1 MPEYEKI
8 TFENG
13 FRLLLSEDSRAKS
26 CSMGVWVGS
35 GSCYE
40 SDNTAGISHFIEHM
54 VFKGSALYSSEDI
67 ASISDRMGGELNAY
81 TDKEC
86 TCFYT
91 RVLSADAPAAFELIA
106 DMVTSPRLDADDLEL
121 EKGVVCEEIAMYESN
136 PADLCADLFYLVAF
150 PEHKLGKNVLGTR
163 DSVNSMTPDM
173 LRTHMDR
180 FYSPA
185 STVACFCGKFE
196 RDKIIALCKR
206 YFSSPA
212 NKSAIPALPK
222 ADFCPGVHIFD
233 KKTEQNQIVIGFS
246 APSLGSDSRFAC
258 QLIASMLGGS
268 ASSRL
273 FRRLREEQGLVYS
286 VDACASSYLSAGV
299 FAVSMGVSR
308 ESEKKA
314 VLTAAEVL
322 REFPDTVTEGELD
335 LARDHYLSGLIM
347 SLESNSARAARYGT
361 GELLLGGA
369 ISEKE
374 LEEKIRGVSIDEIR
388 SLARSFSSLSDA
400 CICAVG
406 RTAGAKF
413 YNKVVS
419 GKK

>member
-40 SDNTAGISHFIEHM
+40 SDDTAGISHFIEHM

-91 RVLSADAPAAFELIA
+91 RVLSADASAAFELIA

-212 NKSAIPALPK
+212 NKSAIPVLTK

-347 SLESNSARAARYGT
+347 SLESDSARAARYGT

>member
-40 SDNTAGISHFIEHM
+40 SDDTAGISHFIEHM

-322 REFPDTVTEGELD
+322 RECPDTVTEEELD

>member
-40 SDNTAGISHFIEHM
+40 SDDTAGISHFIEHM

-67 ASISDRMGGELNAY
+67 ASISHRMGGELNAY

-173 LRTHMDR
+173 LRKHMDR

-196 RDKIIALCKR
+196 RDKIISLCKR

-246 APSLGSDSRFAC
+246 ARLFGRCLRVVVSERWRVRREHGRVARIGEKGCYDR
-258 QLIASMLGGS
+258 GGS
-268 ASSRL
+268 PARVPRHRD
-273 FRRLREEQGLVYS
+273 RR
-286 VDACASSYLSAGV
+286 
-299 FAVSMGVSR
+299 
-308 ESEKKA
+308 
-314 VLTAAEVL
+314 
-322 REFPDTVTEGELD
+322 
-335 LARDHYLSGLIM
+335 
-347 SLESNSARAARYGT
+347 RA
-361 GELLLGGA
+361 
-369 ISEKE
+369 
-374 LEEKIRGVSIDEIR
+374 
-388 SLARSFSSLSDA
+388 
-400 CICAVG
+400 
-406 RTAGAKF
+406 
-413 YNKVVS
+413 
-419 GKK
+419 

>member
-40 SDNTAGISHFIEHM
+40 SDDTAGISHCIEHM

-212 NKSAIPALPK
+212 NKSAIPVLPK

-314 VLTAAEVL
+314 VLTATEVL

>member
-13 FRLLLSEDSRAKS
+13 FRLLLSEDGRAKS

-40 SDNTAGISHFIEHM
+40 SDDTAGISHFIEHM
-54 VFKGSALYSSEDI
+54 VFKGSAMYSSEDI

-106 DMVTSPRLDADDLEL
+106 DMVTSPRLDSSDLEL

-212 NKSAIPALPK
+212 NKSAIPVLPK

-335 LARDHYLSGLIM
+335 LARDHYFSGLIM

>member
-1 MPEYEKI
+1 MK
-8 TFENG
+8 TAFV
-13 FRLLLSEDSRAKS
+13 LSEDSRAKS

-40 SDNTAGISHFIEHM
+40 SDDMAGISHFIEHM

-86 TCFYT
+86 TCYYT

-106 DMVTSPRLDADDLEL
+106 DMVTSPRLDSSDLEL

-163 DSVNSMTPDM
+163 DSVNYMTPDM
-173 LRTHMDR
+173 LRKQMDR

-299 FAVSMGVSR
+299 FAVSMGVTH

-322 REFPDTVTEGELD
+322 RGVPDTVTEEELD

>member
-40 SDNTAGISHFIEHM
+40 SDDTAGISHFIEHM

-322 REFPDTVTEGELD
+322 REFPDTVTEEELD
-335 LARDHYLSGLIM
+335 LARDLYLSGLIM
-347 SLESNSARAARYGT
+347 YLESNSARAARYGT

>member
-40 SDNTAGISHFIEHM
+40 SDDTAGISHFIEHM

-91 RVLSADAPAAFELIA
+91 RVLSADASAAFELIA

-212 NKSAIPALPK
+212 NKSAIPVLTK

-322 REFPDTVTEGELD
+322 REFPDIVTEGELD

>member
-40 SDNTAGISHFIEHM
+40 SDDTAGISHCIEHM

-212 NKSAIPALPK
+212 NKSAIPVLPK

>member
-40 SDNTAGISHFIEHM
+40 SDDTAGISHFIEHM

-91 RVLSADAPAAFELIA
+91 RVLSADASAAFELIA

-212 NKSAIPALPK
+212 NKSAIPVLTK

-374 LEEKIRGVSIDEIR
+374 LKEKIRGVSIDEIR

>member
-13 FRLLLSEDSRAKS
+13 FRLLLSEDGRAKS

-40 SDNTAGISHFIEHM
+40 SDDTAGISHFIEHM

-106 DMVTSPRLDADDLEL
+106 DMVTSPRLDSSDLEL

-212 NKSAIPALPK
+212 NKSAIPVLPK

-388 SLARSFSSLSDA
+388 SLARSFSSLYDA

>member
-13 FRLLLSEDSRAKS
+13 FRLLLSEDGRAKS
-26 CSMGVWVGS
+26 WSMGVWVGS

-40 SDNTAGISHFIEHM
+40 SDDTAGISHFIEHM
-54 VFKGSALYSSEDI
+54 VFKGSAMYSSEDI

-106 DMVTSPRLDADDLEL
+106 DMVTSPRLDSSDLEL

-212 NKSAIPALPK
+212 NKSAIPVLPK

>member
-40 SDNTAGISHFIEHM
+40 SDDTAGISHFIEHM
-54 VFKGSALYSSEDI
+54 VFKGSALYSSENI

-212 NKSAIPALPK
+212 NKSAIPVLPK

>member
-40 SDNTAGISHFIEHM
+40 SDDTAGISHFIEHM

-91 RVLSADAPAAFELIA
+91 RVLSADASAAFELIA

-173 LRTHMDR
+173 LRKHMDR

-196 RDKIIALCKR
+196 RDKIISLCKR

-212 NKSAIPALPK
+212 NKSVIPALPK

-233 KKTEQNQIVIGFS
+233 KRR
-246 APSLGSDSRFAC
+246 SR
-258 QLIASMLGGS
+258 
-268 ASSRL
+268 
-273 FRRLREEQGLVYS
+273 
-286 VDACASSYLSAGV
+286 
-299 FAVSMGVSR
+299 
-308 ESEKKA
+308 
-314 VLTAAEVL
+314 
-322 REFPDTVTEGELD
+322 
-335 LARDHYLSGLIM
+335 
-347 SLESNSARAARYGT
+347 
-361 GELLLGGA
+361 
-369 ISEKE
+369 
-374 LEEKIRGVSIDEIR
+374 IR
-388 SLARSFSSLSDA
+388 
-400 CICAVG
+400 
-406 RTAGAKF
+406 
-413 YNKVVS
+413 
-419 GKK
+419 

>member
-40 SDNTAGISHFIEHM
+40 SDDTAGISHFIEHM

-173 LRTHMDR
+173 LRTHMDK

-314 VLTAAEVL
+314 VMTAAEVL
-322 REFPDTVTEGELD
+322 REFPDTVTEEELY

>member
-40 SDNTAGISHFIEHM
+40 SDDTAGISHFIEHM

-91 RVLSADAPAAFELIA
+91 RVLSADASAAFELIA

-212 NKSAIPALPK
+212 NKSAIPVLTK

-322 REFPDTVTEGELD
+322 REFPDTVTKGELD

>member
-1 MPEYEKI
+1 
-8 TFENG
+8 
-13 FRLLLSEDSRAKS
+13 
-26 CSMGVWVGS
+26 
-35 GSCYE
+35 
-40 SDNTAGISHFIEHM
+40 M

-91 RVLSADAPAAFELIA
+91 RVLSADASAAFELIA

-173 LRTHMDR
+173 LRKHMDR

-196 RDKIIALCKR
+196 RDKIISLCKR

-212 NKSAIPALPK
+212 NKSVIPALPK

-322 REFPDTVTEGELD
+322 REFPDTVTEEELD

>member
-13 FRLLLSEDSRAKS
+13 FRLLLSEDGRAKS

-40 SDNTAGISHFIEHM
+40 SDDTAGISHFIEHM
-54 VFKGSALYSSEDI
+54 VFKGSAMYSSEDI

-106 DMVTSPRLDADDLEL
+106 DMVTSPRLDSSDLEL

-212 NKSAIPALPK
+212 NKSAIPVLPK

-388 SLARSFSSLSDA
+388 SFARSFSSLSDA

>member
-40 SDNTAGISHFIEHM
+40 SDDMAGISHFIEHM

-246 APSLGSDSRFAC
+246 APSLGSDNRFAC

>member
-8 TFENG
+8 TFDNG
-13 FRLLLSEDSRAKS
+13 FRLLLDEDPRAKS

-40 SDNTAGISHFIEHM
+40 TDATAGISHFIEHM
-54 VFKGSALYSSEDI
+54 VFKDSEKYSSADI
-67 ASISDRMGGELNAY
+67 AQISDRMGGELNAY

-91 RVLSADAPAAFELIA
+91 RVLADDAPEAFELIS
-106 DMVTSPRLDADDLEL
+106 DMITSPRLDNDDLET

-150 PEHKLGKNVLGTR
+150 PDNKLGKNVLGTR
-163 DSVNSMTPDM
+163 QTVNAMTSDM
-173 LRTHMDR
+173 LRRHMEK

-185 STVACFCGKFE
+185 DTVACCCGSFDREKM
-196 RDKIIALCKR
+196 IAVCRK
-206 YFSSPA
+206 YFLHP
-212 NKSAIPALPK
+212 SASRLKTELAR
-222 ADFCPGVHIFD
+222 AEFCPGVHTFE

-246 APSLGSDSRFAC
+246 APGLRSDSRFAC

-308 ESEKKA
+308 RSEKAA
-314 VLTAAEVL
+314 VLSAAQVL
-322 REFPDTVTEGELD
+322 REFPETVTERELE
-335 LARDHYLSGLIM
+335 LAREHYLSGLIM
-347 SLESNSARAARYGT
+347 SLESSSARAARYGT

-369 ISEKE
+369 ISERE
-374 LEEKIRGVSIDEIR
+374 LEEKIRGIGIGEVR
-388 SLARSFSSLSDA
+388 ALARSFASLEDA

-406 RTAGAKF
+406 RTAGEKF

>member
-1 MPEYEKI
+1 
-8 TFENG
+8 
-13 FRLLLSEDSRAKS
+13 
-26 CSMGVWVGS
+26 
-35 GSCYE
+35 
-40 SDNTAGISHFIEHM
+40 
-54 VFKGSALYSSEDI
+54 
-67 ASISDRMGGELNAY
+67 
-81 TDKEC
+81 
-86 TCFYT
+86 
-91 RVLSADAPAAFELIA
+91 
-106 DMVTSPRLDADDLEL
+106 MVTSPRLDANDLEL

-136 PADLCADLFYLVAF
+136 PVDLCADLFYLVAF

-196 RDKIIALCKR
+196 RDKIISLCKR

-314 VLTAAEVL
+314 VLTATEVL
-322 REFPDTVTEGELD
+322 REFPDTVTEEELD

-388 SLARSFSSLSDA
+388 SLARLFSSLSDA

>member
-40 SDNTAGISHFIEHM
+40 SDDTAGISHFIEHM

-322 REFPDTVTEGELD
+322 REFPDTVTEEELD
-335 LARDHYLSGLIM
+335 LARDNYLSGLIM

>member
-13 FRLLLSEDSRAKS
+13 FRLLQSEDSRAKS

-40 SDNTAGISHFIEHM
+40 SDDTAGISHFIEHM

-106 DMVTSPRLDADDLEL
+106 DMVTSPRLDSNDLEL

-212 NKSAIPALPK
+212 NKSAIPVLPK

-388 SLARSFSSLSDA
+388 SLARSFSSLYDA

>member
-40 SDNTAGISHFIEHM
+40 SDDMAGISHFIEHM

-246 APSLGSDSRFAC
+246 APSLGSDNRFAC

-322 REFPDTVTEGELD
+322 REFHDTVTEEELD

-374 LEEKIRGVSIDEIR
+374 LEEKISGVSIDEIR

>member
-40 SDNTAGISHFIEHM
+40 SDDTAGISHCIEHM

-163 DSVNSMTPDM
+163 DSVKSMTPDM

-212 NKSAIPALPK
+212 NKSAIPVLPK

>member
-13 FRLLLSEDSRAKS
+13 FRLLLSEDGRAKS

-40 SDNTAGISHFIEHM
+40 SDDTAGISHFIEHM
-54 VFKGSALYSSEDI
+54 VFKGSAMYSSEEI

-106 DMVTSPRLDADDLEL
+106 DMVTSPRLDSSDLEL

-212 NKSAIPALPK
+212 NKSAIPVLPK

>member
-40 SDNTAGISHFIEHM
+40 SDDTAGISHFIEHM

-136 PADLCADLFYLVAF
+136 PTDLCADLFYLVAF

-173 LRTHMDR
+173 LKTHMDR

-233 KKTEQNQIVIGFS
+233 KKTEQNQIVVGFS

-322 REFPDTVTEGELD
+322 REFPDTVTEEELD
-335 LARDHYLSGLIM
+335 LARDHYLSGIIM

-374 LEEKIRGVSIDEIR
+374 LEEKIRRVGIDEIC

>member
-40 SDNTAGISHFIEHM
+40 SDDTAGISHFIEHM
-54 VFKGSALYSSEDI
+54 VFKGSTLYSSEDI

-173 LRTHMDR
+173 LRKHMDR

-196 RDKIIALCKR
+196 RDKIIALCKH

-212 NKSAIPALPK
+212 NKSAIPVLTK

-322 REFPDTVTEGELD
+322 REFPDTVTEEELD

-361 GELLLGGA
+361 G
-369 ISEKE
+369 
-374 LEEKIRGVSIDEIR
+374 
-388 SLARSFSSLSDA
+388 
-400 CICAVG
+400 
-406 RTAGAKF
+406 
-413 YNKVVS
+413 
-419 GKK
+419 